1 MEPIRIAWGV
11 GRGPTRL
18 SAYDAA
24 LAEAGVHDYNLRQL
38 SSVIP
43 AGATVEEVG
52 TVPDLGPG
60 GQGLHVVE
68 ASAVGRNGPQ
78 TAVLAWARS
87 PDGPGLFYEAGA
99 SEPSSAV
106 VEEVL
111 TGIDAG
117 IDLRDRPYGE
127 PRTRVVTV
135 DAAEGHVSER
145 AAGVADGGSSGV
157 PDEPYAAAV
166 AIAAYGRSEPL
177 L

>member
-1 MEPIRIAWGV
+1 MEPIRIAWGT

-18 SAYDAA
+18 AAYDAA

-43 AGATVEEVG
+43 AGADVEEVG
-52 TVPDLGPG
+52 TEPDLGPA

-68 ASAVGRNGPQ
+68 ASASGKRGPQ
-78 TAVLAWARS
+78 SAVLAWARS

-99 SEPSSAV
+99 SEPAESV

-111 TGIDAG
+111 TGIEAG
-117 IDLRDRPYGE
+117 AELRERPYGE
-127 PRTRVVTV
+127 PSTRAVTV
-135 DAAEGHVSER
+135 DADDVEG
-145 AAGVADGGSSGV
+145 
-157 PDEPYAAAV
+157 YAAAV
-166 AIAAYGRSEPL
+166 AVAAYGTSEPL